1 MSVGKGSINRAVKTS
16 VVPKQEKISATEE
29 KKSVKTVEKKATAK
43 KATTKKVTKVAT
55 ETKAVEKKTVVKKTT
70 EKTLNATIYEV
81 GQELPLYLL

>member
-29 KKSVKTVEKKATAK
+29 KKSVKTVEKKAPAK
-43 KATTKKVTKVAT
+43 KATTKKITKAA

-81 GQELPLYLL
+81 GQELPIYLL